1 MCQEIVTPLGIAG
14 QQQGVG
20 NRIQK
25 QQREEGDAF
34 GSRESMRLKH
44 PERRVPCHPPAHM
57 WSAHVV
63 VEDPARR
70 HLEQG
75 LRIRNLLEL
84 RPIEFLPIGAVAA
97 FHSPIVLLAPF
108 GRAGQLGL
116 KERKRCSRACIVVG
130 LSPLNSCPQSVWK
143 TKGL

>member
-1 MCQEIVTPLGIAG
+1 MCREIVTPLGIAG

-25 QQREEGDAF
+25 QRREEGDAF
-34 GSRESMRLKH
+34 GSRESMSLKH

-75 LRIRNLLEL
+75 LRTRNLLQL
-84 RPIEFLPIGAVAA
+84 RPIEFLPIVALRTA
-97 FHSPIVLLAPF
+97 M
-108 GRAGQLGL
+108 GR
-116 KERKRCSRACIVVG
+116 SRAEGVESAGPYWHFVD
-130 LSPLNSCPQSVWK
+130 LVWVSIS
-143 TKGL
+143 TFSYLI